1 MERESLDGGIRLSYP
16 LGKGVRSLRNRLRFP
31 PGSKTQIK
39 NTQEPP
45 AGARGSVRD
54 GTALPAASTTGFL
67 WDIFKQIPVNPP
79 NEAKLGENGAQLGSG
94 KGERGEKPAV

>member
-1 MERESLDGGIRLSYP
+1 MDRESLDGGIRLPHP

-39 NTQEPP
+39 TIPEPP
-45 AGARGSVRD
+45 AGARDPVGD

-67 WDIFKQIPVNPP
+67 WDIFK
-79 NEAKLGENGAQLGSG
+79 
-94 KGERGEKPAV
+94 